1 MAQGEMLQAAENDV
15 FLVTSGDLR
24 LAANQVCWPAQ
35 QDLEVRLTA
44 ALTDKG
50 FNAIRANSYDP
61 VEKHGFISS
70 QRMGMDIFMRIPK
83 DAKLIFATAAWQYSH
98 HVLPGLRTHR
108 GPILTVANWSGQWP
122 GLVGLLNLNG
132 SLIKAGVE
140 FSSIWSRDFT
150 DTYFLNGLSEWLEKG
165 TISHDLTHVHAF
177 DAAKIPVEAESLGA
191 SLATALKHRKA
202 ILGVFDEGCM
212 GMYNAIVDDELLNAA
227 GIYKERLSQS
237 ALVAKMRTV
246 SDTDA
251 RAIYGWLVAKGLTFD
266 LGEDPKSELTLGQV
280 LEQCKMY
287 IAAVRIAK
295 DFGCDAIGIQY
306 QQGLKDMVPA
316 SDLVEGLLNNADR
329 PPVFAEGGGDELYPG
344 GPLVHFNEV
353 DECAGVDALVTNHC
367 WTALGIDPSTT
378 LHDVRWG
385 EHYKGEGLDE
395 FVWLLQI
402 SGAAPANHF
411 INGYKGATSERQPA
425 MFFPLGG
432 GSLKGISRPGEIV
445 WSRVF
450 VEGGRLHADLGRG
463 TVVTLPA
470 EETER
475 RWRETTYQWPIMHA
489 VLHGVT
495 RDQFM
500 ARHRANH
507 VNVAYAP
514 TTAMA
519 DTALATKAAMLVAL
533 GLTVHICGD
542 TKISSLRLT
551 FLPTL
556 PERPW

>member
-1 MAQGEMLQAAENDV
+1 MAEQGMLKAAANDV

-35 QDLEVRLTA
+35 KDLEQRLTTA
-44 ALTDKG
+44 FATKG
-50 FNAIRANSYDP
+50 FNLVRAYAYNEA
-61 VEKHGFISS
+61 EKHGFISS
-70 QRMGMDIFMRIPK
+70 QRMGMDVFMRIPR
-83 DAKLIFATAAWQYSH
+83 DAKLVFATAAWQYSH
-98 HVLPGLRTHR
+98 HVLPGLRSHG

-132 SLIKAGVE
+132 SLTKAGVK
-140 FSSIWSRDFT
+140 FSSVWSKDFT
-150 DTYFLNGLSEWLEKG
+150 DSFFLRTIAQWLTE
-165 TISHDLTHVHAF
+165 SRVCHDTSHVHALE
-177 DAAKIPVEAESLGA
+177 AAKISAEDEALGV
-191 SLATALKHRKA
+191 SLAAKLKHRKA
-202 ILGVFDEGCM
+202 ILGIFDEGCM
-212 GMYNAIVDDELLNAA
+212 GMYNAIIDDELLNPA

-246 SDTDA
+246 RHTDA
-251 RAIYGWLVAKGLTFD
+251 EAVYQWLKAKGVKFL
-266 LGEDPKSELTLGQV
+266 LGEDPKTELTLEQV

-295 DFGCDAIGIQY
+295 EFGCDAIGIQY

-316 SDLVEGLLNNADR
+316 SDLVEGLLNNAER
-329 PPVFAEGGGDELYPG
+329 PPVLAESTQDEIYPG

-385 EHYKGEGLDE
+385 EHYKGDGLDE

-411 INGYKGATSERQPA
+411 IGGYAGATSDRQPA
-425 MFFPLGG
+425 MYFPLGG

-450 VEGGRLHADLGRG
+450 VEGGKLHADLGRG
-463 TVVTLPA
+463 TAVSLPA
-470 EETER
+470 AETER

-489 VLHGVT
+489 VFHGVS

-514 TTAMA
+514 SAEIA
-519 DTALATKAAMLVAL
+519 DKALATKAAMMAAL
-533 GLTVHICGD
+533 GLTVHICGA
-542 TKISSLRLT
+542 TKLS
-551 FLPTL
+551 
-556 PERPW
+556 